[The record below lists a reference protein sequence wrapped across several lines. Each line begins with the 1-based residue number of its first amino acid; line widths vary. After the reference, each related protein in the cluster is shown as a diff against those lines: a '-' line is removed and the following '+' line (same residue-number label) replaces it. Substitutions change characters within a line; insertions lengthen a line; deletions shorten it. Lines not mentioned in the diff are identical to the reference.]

1 MKEMRFLFCIFS
13 LLSLQAISQRNSLNR
28 GRSPLVPDYTVLSI
42 SGDQYKSFLST
53 HVVIDSSQDQ
63 DYALVQRVGSRI
75 IVAAKSYYH
84 NKKTILSEL
93 SSYAW
98 EIKLIGKKEVNT
110 WCMPG
115 GKMAV
120 YSGLLPVT
128 QSEASLAV
136 LLGHTTAHMLIKH
149 GNERM
154 KQYLQDKLNG
164 KILAESLSANPDYT
178 KELFR
183 AAYGMGTNAGI
194 WIPYSKEDEQEAD
207 NLGLIFCGLAGYNP
221 REALV
226 LWGRMARFSHSA
238 QEPELLATH
247 HVYGERM
254 TRLTEIMDEMVRDYY
269 NPSIKN

>member
-1 MKEMRFLFCIFS
+1 MKEMGLFFCIFS
-13 LLSLQAISQRNSLNR
+13 LLSLQALSQRNSSDR
-28 GRSPLVPDYTVLSI
+28 GKSALVPDNIVLSI
-42 SGDQYKSFLST
+42 SADQYQLFMST
-53 HVVIDSSQDQ
+53 HVVMDSSQDK

-75 IVAAKSYYH
+75 IAAAKSYYH
-84 NKKTILSEL
+84 NKKGILSEL
-93 SSYAW
+93 SSYTW
-98 EIKLIGKKEVNT
+98 EIKLIGKKEVNA

-154 KQYLQDKLNG
+154 KQYLQDKMNG
-164 KILAESLSANPDYT
+164 KPLAESLSTRPDDT

-194 WIPYSKEDEQEAD
+194 WVPFSKEDEEEAD

-226 LWGRMARFSHSA
+226 FWGRMARFSHTA
-238 QEPELLATH
+238 QEPELLSAH
-247 HVYGERM
+247 PVSEERLAK
-254 TRLTEIMDEMVRDYY
+254 LTEIMDETVQNYY
-269 NPSIKN
+269 KQTIKN